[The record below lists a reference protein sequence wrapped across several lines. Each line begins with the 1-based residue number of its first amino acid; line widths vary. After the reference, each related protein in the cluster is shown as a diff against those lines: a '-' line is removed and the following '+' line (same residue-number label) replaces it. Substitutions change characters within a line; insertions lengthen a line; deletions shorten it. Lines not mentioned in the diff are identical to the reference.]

1 MKKDEDGIKIV
12 QKNKKAFFNY
22 EIVDR
27 IEAGIVLT
35 GPEVKS
41 IRNGKV
47 SISESYARVKGGEV
61 WIINMDITAY
71 SHTPAEL
78 QEPKRQ
84 RKLLL
89 KKREIR
95 KLVGKAQQKGLTL
108 VPLKLYFKRGYA
120 KIELGL
126 GRGKATHD
134 KRASIKKREADREI
148 RKRTMRG

>member
-22 EIVDR
+22 EIVEKV
-27 IEAGIVLT
+27 EAGIVLT

-41 IRNGKV
+41 IRDGRV
-47 SISESYARVKGGEV
+47 SISESYARVRSGEV
-61 WIINMDITAY
+61 WIVNMDITAY

-134 KRASIKKREADREI
+134 KRASIKKREADREA
-148 RKRTMRG
+148 RQRTMR